1 MIMKTLA
8 IYKKL
13 GLSSDKDVFGHLIST
28 LKKSNTTWD
37 YFVNWAK
44 VFGGIKSVEVD
55 LNILNYLIGKDNFDD
70 EMRYLLGK
78 HPSIV
83 KVIPILLA
91 CRENSFE
98 ILTDFSKGKLKF
110 ESFIFAERDTL
121 SDSDI
126 GKVIAFVKSSGL
138 ANLFTGKKIKN
149 VIDYVTGIE
158 VGLDS
163 NGRKNRGG
171 STMEAIIEVFLNAL
185 CEKNKYRCLKEAT
198 AGRIKEAFGIDVP
211 VDKSSRR
218 YDFVVHN
225 GKSLYLIETNF
236 YGGGGS
242 KLKATAGE
250 YKALQDYLR
259 KSGHTFIWIT
269 DGFGWKTT
277 IRPLEEAFNHIDFVL
292 NLTFV
297 ESGVLEHIIK
307 ENIK

>member
-1 MIMKTLA
+1 MKTLA

-13 GLSSDKDVFGHLIST
+13 GLSNNKDVFYQLIAT

-44 VFGGIKSVEVD
+44 VFGGIKSIEVD
-55 LNILNYLIGKDNFDD
+55 LNILNYLIGKDNFDS
-70 EMRYLLGK
+70 EMEFLLGK

-98 ILTDFSKGKLKF
+98 ILTDFSKGKLQF
-110 ESFIFAERDTL
+110 ESFAFSDKDTL
-121 SDSDI
+121 LSSDVSKI
-126 GKVIAFVKSSGL
+126 IRFMKSSGL
-138 ANLFTGKKIKN
+138 ASLFTGKKIKN

-171 STMEAIIEVFLNAL
+171 TTMESIIEVFLNSL

-198 AGRIKEAFGIDVP
+198 AGKIKDVFGIDVP

-225 GKSLYLIETNF
+225 GQSLYLIETNF

-259 KSGHTFIWIT
+259 KSGHPFIWIT
-269 DGFGWKTT
+269 DGFGWKST
-277 IRPLEEAFNHIDFVL
+277 IRPLEEAFNHLDFVL
-292 NLTFV
+292 NLAFL
-297 ESGVLEHIIK
+297 ENGVLEHIIK

>member
-1 MIMKTLA
+1 MKSLA
-8 IYKKL
+8 IYKQL
-13 GLSSDKDVFGHLIST
+13 GLSNSEDVFDSFVST
-28 LKKSNTTWD
+28 LKRSNTTWD

-44 VFGGIKSVEVD
+44 VFGGIKSIEVD
-55 LNILNYLIGKDNFDD
+55 LNILNYLIGKDNFDV
-70 EMRYLLGK
+70 EMKYLLSE

-91 CRENSFE
+91 CRDNNFE
-98 ILTDFSKGKLKF
+98 VLIDFAKGKLNF
-110 ESFIFAERDTL
+110 ESFTFSSKDPL
-121 SDSDI
+121 SDLDI
-126 GKVIAFVKSSGL
+126 EKAISFMKSSGL

-171 STMEAIIEVFLNAL
+171 TTMEGIVEVFINSL
-185 CEKNKYRCLKEAT
+185 CKKNNYRCLKEAT
-198 AGRIKEAFGIDVP
+198 AGRIKDVFGIVVP

-225 GKSLYLIETNF
+225 DKTLYLIETNF

-259 KSGHTFIWIT
+259 KSGHPFIWIT

-277 IRPLEEAFNHIDFVL
+277 LRPLEEAFNHIDFVL
-292 NLTFV
+292 NLASL
-297 ESGVLEHIIK
+297 ENGVLEHIIK
-307 ENIK
+307 ENIR

>member
-1 MIMKTLA
+1 MKTLN

-13 GLSSDKDVFGHLIST
+13 GLSSSKDVFNHLIST

-44 VFGGIKSVEVD
+44 VFGGIKSIEVD
-55 LNILNYLIGKDNFDD
+55 LNILNYLIGKDNFDV
-70 EMRYLLGK
+70 EMKFLLGK

-91 CRENSFE
+91 CRENNFE
-98 ILTDFSKGKLKF
+98 ILADFTTGKLEF
-110 ESFIFAERDTL
+110 ESFAFSSKNVL
-121 SDSDI
+121 SSSDMDKI
-126 GKVIAFVKSSGL
+126 INFMKSSGL
-138 ANLFTGKKIKN
+138 ADLFTGKKIKN

-171 STMEAIIEVFLNAL
+171 TTMESIIEVFLNGL

-198 AGRIKEAFGIDVP
+198 AGKIKDVFGVDVP

-269 DGFGWKTT
+269 DGLGWKTT

-292 NLTFV
+292 NLAFV
-297 ESGVLEHIIK
+297 ENGVLEHIIK
-307 ENIK
+307 GNIK

>member
-1 MIMKTLA
+1 MKTLA
-8 IYKKL
+8 VYKKL
-13 GLSSDKDVFGHLIST
+13 GLSSRNDVFNHLVST

-44 VFGGIKSVEVD
+44 VFGGIKSIEMD

-70 EMRYLLGK
+70 EMKYLLGK
-78 HPSIV
+78 HPLII

-98 ILTDFSKGKLKF
+98 VLTDFTKGKLNF
-110 ESFIFAERDTL
+110 ESFTF
-121 SDSDI
+121 SDKDSLNKADI
-126 GKVIAFVKSSGL
+126 DKVIIFMKSSGL
-138 ANLFTGKKIKN
+138 AELFTGKKIKN
-149 VIDYVTGIE
+149 VVDYVTGIE

-171 STMEAIIEVFLNAL
+171 TTMEGIIEVFLNSL
-185 CEKNKYRCLKEAT
+185 CKKNNYRCLKEAT
-198 AGRIKEAFGIDVP
+198 AGKIKAVFGIDVP

-218 YDFVVHN
+218 YDFVMHN
-225 GKSLYLIETNF
+225 GQTLYLIETNF

-259 KSGHTFIWIT
+259 KSGHPFIWIT
-269 DGFGWKTT
+269 DGLGWKTT
-277 IRPLEEAFNHIDFVL
+277 LRPFEEAFNHIDFVL
-292 NLTFV
+292 NLAFL
-297 ESGVLEHIIK
+297 EDGVLEHIIK
-307 ENIK
+307 ENIR

>member
-1 MIMKTLA
+1 MKTLA
-8 IYKKL
+8 VYKEL
-13 GLSSDKDVFGHLIST
+13 GLSSSKDVFSHLVST
-28 LKKSNTTWD
+28 LKKSNTTWE

-44 VFGGIKSVEVD
+44 VFGGIKSIEVD

-70 EMRYLLGK
+70 EMKFLLGK

-98 ILTDFSKGKLKF
+98 ILTDFTKGKLNF
-110 ESFIFAERDTL
+110 ESFTF
-121 SDSDI
+121 SDKNSLNKSDI
-126 GKVIAFVKSSGL
+126 EKVIIFMKSSGL
-138 ANLFTGKKIKN
+138 STLFTGKKIKN

-171 STMEAIIEVFLNAL
+171 TTMEGIIEVFLNSL
-185 CEKNKYRCLKEAT
+185 CKKNNYRCLKEAT
-198 AGRIKEAFGIDVP
+198 AGKIKDVFGIDVP

-218 YDFVVHN
+218 YDFVMHN
-225 GKSLYLIETNF
+225 GQTLYLIETNF

-259 KSGHTFIWIT
+259 KSGHPFIWIT
-269 DGFGWKTT
+269 DGLGWKTT
-277 IRPLEEAFNHIDFVL
+277 LRPLEEAFNHIDFVL
-292 NLTFV
+292 NLAFL
-297 ESGVLEHIIK
+297 ENGVLEHIIK
-307 ENIK
+307 ENIR

>member
-1 MIMKTLA
+1 MKTLA

-13 GLSSDKDVFGHLIST
+13 GLSSDKDVFDHLIST

-78 HPSIV
+78 HPSV
-83 KVIPILLA
+83 VRVIPILLA
-91 CRENSFE
+91 CREKSFE
-98 ILTDFSKGKLKF
+98 ILTDFSKGKLCF
-110 ESFIFAERDTL
+110 ESFTFSDKSTL

-126 GKVIAFVKSSGL
+126 GKIITFMKSSGL
-138 ANLFTGKKIKN
+138 SVLFTGKKIKN

-171 STMEAIIEVFLNAL
+171 TTMEKIIEVFLNGL

-198 AGRIKEAFGIDVP
+198 AGKIKETFGIDVP

-259 KSGHTFIWIT
+259 KSGHPFIWIT
-269 DGFGWKTT
+269 NGFGWKTT

-292 NLTFV
+292 NLAFL

>member
-1 MIMKTLA
+1 MKTLA
-8 IYKKL
+8 VYKKL
-13 GLSSDKDVFGHLIST
+13 GLSTNKDVFDHLIAT

-44 VFGGIKSVEVD
+44 VFGGIKSIEVD

-70 EMRYLLGK
+70 EMKYLLGK

-98 ILTDFSKGKLKF
+98 VLTDFTKGKLNF
-110 ESFIFAERDTL
+110 ESFTFFDKESL
-121 SDSDI
+121 SKSDI
-126 GKVIAFVKSSGL
+126 EKVIIFMKSSGL

-171 STMEAIIEVFLNAL
+171 TTMEGIIEVFLNSL
-185 CEKNKYRCLKEAT
+185 CKKNNYRCLKEAT
-198 AGRIKEAFGIDVP
+198 AGKIKAVFGIDVP

-218 YDFVVHN
+218 HDFVMHN
-225 GKSLYLIETNF
+225 GQTLYLIETNF

-259 KSGHTFIWIT
+259 KSGHPFIWIT
-269 DGFGWKTT
+269 DGLGWKTT
-277 IRPLEEAFNHIDFVL
+277 LRPLEEAFNHIDFVL
-292 NLTFV
+292 NLAFL
-297 ESGVLEHIIK
+297 EDGVLEHIIK
-307 ENIK
+307 ENIR

>member
-1 MIMKTLA
+1 MKTLA
-8 IYKKL
+8 IYKEL
-13 GLSSDKDVFGHLIST
+13 GLSSNKDVFNYFVST

-44 VFGGIKSVEVD
+44 VFGGIKSIEVD
-55 LNILNYLIGKDNFDD
+55 LNILNYLIGKNNFDD
-70 EMRYLLGK
+70 EMRFLLSK
-78 HPSIV
+78 HPSVI

-91 CRENSFE
+91 CREKSFE
-98 ILTDFSKGKLKF
+98 ILTDFAKGKLRF
-110 ESFIFAERDTL
+110 ESFIFSEKNSLAKP
-121 SDSDI
+121 DI
-126 GKVIAFVKSSGL
+126 EKAIIFMKSSGL
-138 ANLFTGKKIKN
+138 ADLFTGKKIKN

-171 STMEAIIEVFLNAL
+171 TTREGIIEVFLNSL

-198 AGRIKEAFGIDVP
+198 AGKIKEVFGVTVP

-218 YDFVVHN
+218 YDFVMHN
-225 GKSLYLIETNF
+225 GQAIYLIETNF

-259 KSGHTFIWIT
+259 KSGHPFIWIT

-277 IRPLEEAFNHIDFVL
+277 LRPLEEAFNHIDFVL
-292 NLTFV
+292 NLTFL
-297 ESGVLEHIIK
+297 ENGVFEHIIK
-307 ENIK
+307 GNIK

>member
-1 MIMKTLA
+1 MKTLA
-8 IYKKL
+8 VYKEL
-13 GLSSDKDVFGHLIST
+13 GLSSSKDVFNHLVST

-44 VFGGIKSVEVD
+44 VFGGIKSIEVD

-70 EMRYLLGK
+70 EMKFLLGK
-78 HPSIV
+78 HPSVV

-98 ILTDFSKGKLKF
+98 VLTDFAKGKLNF
-110 ESFIFAERDTL
+110 ESFMF
-121 SDSDI
+121 SDKDSLNKSDI
-126 GKVIAFVKSSGL
+126 EKVIIFMKSSGL

-171 STMEAIIEVFLNAL
+171 TTMEGIIEVFLNSL
-185 CEKNKYRCLKEAT
+185 CKKNNYRCLKEAT
-198 AGRIKEAFGIDVP
+198 AGKIKDVFGIDVP

-218 YDFVVHN
+218 YDFVMHN
-225 GKSLYLIETNF
+225 GQTLYLIETNF

-259 KSGHTFIWIT
+259 KSGHPFIWIT
-269 DGFGWKTT
+269 DGLGWKTT
-277 IRPLEEAFNHIDFVL
+277 LRPLEEAFNHIDFVL
-292 NLTFV
+292 NLAFL
-297 ESGVLEHIIK
+297 ENGVLEHIIK

>member
-1 MIMKTLA
+1 MKALE
-8 IYKKL
+8 IYKKM
-13 GLSSDKDVFGHLIST
+13 GFSSNKDVFNHLIST

-44 VFGGIKSVEVD
+44 VFGGIKSIEVD
-55 LNILNYLIGKDNFDD
+55 LNILNYLVGKDNFDD
-70 EMRYLLGK
+70 EMRFLLGK
-78 HPSIV
+78 HPSII

-98 ILTDFSKGKLKF
+98 ILTNFTKGKLQF
-110 ESFIFAERDTL
+110 ESFAFANKNLL
-121 SDSDI
+121 SKSDI
-126 GKVIAFVKSSGL
+126 EKIINFMKSSGL
-138 ANLFTGKKIKN
+138 AVLFTGKKIKN
-149 VIDYVTGIE
+149 VTDYVTGIE

-171 STMEAIIEVFLNAL
+171 TTMESIIEVFLSGL
-185 CEKNKYRCLKEAT
+185 CEKNKYRCLKESTSAK
-198 AGRIKEAFGIDVP
+198 IKDVFGISVP

-218 YDFVVHN
+218 YDFAVHN

-259 KSGHTFIWIT
+259 ASGYAFIWIT
-269 DGFGWKTT
+269 DGFGWKSTV
-277 IRPLEEAFNHIDFVL
+277 RPLEEAFNHIDFVL
-292 NLTFV
+292 NLDFV
-297 ESGVLEHIIK
+297 ENGVLEHIIK

>member
-1 MIMKTLA
+1 MKTLN

-13 GLSSDKDVFGHLIST
+13 GLSNSKDVFNHLIST

-44 VFGGIKSVEVD
+44 VFGGIKSIEVD
-55 LNILNYLIGKDNFDD
+55 LNILNYLIGKDNFVV
-70 EMRYLLGK
+70 EMKFLLGK
-78 HPSIV
+78 YPSIV

-91 CRENSFE
+91 CRENNFE
-98 ILTDFSKGKLKF
+98 ILSDFTKGKLEF
-110 ESFIFAERDTL
+110 EAFAFSSKDTL
-121 SDSDI
+121 SNSDVVKI
-126 GKVIAFVKSSGL
+126 ISFMKSSGL
-138 ANLFTGKKIKN
+138 ADLFTGKKIKN
-149 VIDYVTGIE
+149 V
-158 VGLDS
+158 
-163 NGRKNRGG
+163 
-171 STMEAIIEVFLNAL
+171 
-185 CEKNKYRCLKEAT
+185 
-198 AGRIKEAFGIDVP
+198 FGVDVP

-225 GKSLYLIETNF
+225 GQSLYLIETNF

-292 NLTFV
+292 NLTFI
-297 ESGVLEHIIK
+297 ENGVLEHIIK

>member
-1 MIMKTLA
+1 MKTLA
-8 IYKKL
+8 VYKEL
-13 GLSSDKDVFGHLIST
+13 GLSSSKDVFSHLVST
-28 LKKSNTTWD
+28 LKKSNTTWE

-44 VFGGIKSVEVD
+44 VFGGIKSIEVD

-70 EMRYLLGK
+70 EMKFLLGK

-98 ILTDFSKGKLKF
+98 ILTDFTKGKLNF
-110 ESFIFAERDTL
+110 ESFTF
-121 SDSDI
+121 SDKNSLNKSDI
-126 GKVIAFVKSSGL
+126 EKVIIFMKSSGL
-138 ANLFTGKKIKN
+138 ATLFTGKKIKN

-171 STMEAIIEVFLNAL
+171 TTMEGIIEVFLNSL
-185 CEKNKYRCLKEAT
+185 CKKNNYRCLKEAT
-198 AGRIKEAFGIDVP
+198 AGKIKDVFGIDVP

-218 YDFVVHN
+218 YDFVMHN
-225 GKSLYLIETNF
+225 GQTLYLIETNF

-259 KSGHTFIWIT
+259 KSGHPFIWIT
-269 DGFGWKTT
+269 DGLGWKTT
-277 IRPLEEAFNHIDFVL
+277 LRPLEEAFNHIDFVL
-292 NLTFV
+292 NLAFL
-297 ESGVLEHIIK
+297 ENGVLEHIIK
-307 ENIK
+307 ENIR

>member
-1 MIMKTLA
+1 MKTLD

-13 GLSSDKDVFGHLIST
+13 GLSSNKDVFNHLIST

-44 VFGGIKSVEVD
+44 VFGGIKSIEVD

-70 EMRYLLGK
+70 EMIFLLGK

-98 ILTDFSKGKLKF
+98 ILTDFTKGKLEF
-110 ESFIFAERDTL
+110 ESFAFYDKGAL
-121 SDSDI
+121 SSSDVSKI
-126 GKVIAFVKSSGL
+126 ISFMKSSGL
-138 ANLFTGKKIKN
+138 AELFTGKKIKN

-171 STMEAIIEVFLNAL
+171 TTMESIIEVFLNGL
-185 CEKNKYRCLKEAT
+185 CEKNKYRCIKEAT
-198 AGRIKEAFGIDVP
+198 AKKIQDIFGVDVP

-218 YDFVVHN
+218 YDFVIHN
-225 GKSLYLIETNF
+225 GQGLYLIETNF

-259 KSGHTFIWIT
+259 ESGHPFIWIT
-269 DGFGWKTT
+269 DGLGWKST

-292 NLTFV
+292 NLAFV
-297 ESGVLEHIIK
+297 ESGVLEYIIK
-307 ENIK
+307 ENIR

>member
-1 MIMKTLA
+1 MKTLA
-8 IYKKL
+8 VYKQL
-13 GLSSDKDVFGHLIST
+13 GLSSSKDVFNHLVST

-44 VFGGIKSVEVD
+44 VFGGIKSIEVD

-70 EMRYLLGK
+70 EMKFLLGK

-98 ILTDFSKGKLKF
+98 VLTDFTKGKLNF
-110 ESFIFAERDTL
+110 ESFTF
-121 SDSDI
+121 SDKNSLNETDI
-126 GKVIAFVKSSGL
+126 EKVIIFMKSSGL
-138 ANLFTGKKIKN
+138 ASLFTGKKIKN

-171 STMEAIIEVFLNAL
+171 TTMEGIIEVFLNSL
-185 CEKNKYRCLKEAT
+185 CKKNNYRCLKEAT
-198 AGRIKEAFGIDVP
+198 AGKIKDVFGIDVP

-218 YDFVVHN
+218 YDFVMHN
-225 GKSLYLIETNF
+225 GQTLYLIETNF

-259 KSGHTFIWIT
+259 KSGHPFIWIT
-269 DGFGWKTT
+269 DGLGWKTT
-277 IRPLEEAFNHIDFVL
+277 LRPLEEAFNHIDFVL
-292 NLTFV
+292 NLAFL
-297 ESGVLEHIIK
+297 ENGVLEHIIK

>member
-1 MIMKTLA
+1 MKTLA
-8 IYKKL
+8 VYKQL
-13 GLSSDKDVFGHLIST
+13 GLSSSKDVFNHLVST

-44 VFGGIKSVEVD
+44 VFGGIKSIEVD

-70 EMRYLLGK
+70 EMKFLLGK

-98 ILTDFSKGKLKF
+98 VLTDFTQGKLNF
-110 ESFIFAERDTL
+110 ESFTF
-121 SDSDI
+121 SDKNSLNEADI
-126 GKVIAFVKSSGL
+126 EKVIIFMKSSGL
-138 ANLFTGKKIKN
+138 ASLFTGKKIKN

-171 STMEAIIEVFLNAL
+171 TTMEGIIEVFLNSL
-185 CEKNKYRCLKEAT
+185 CKKNNYRCLKEAT
-198 AGRIKEAFGIDVP
+198 AGKIKDVFGIDVP

-218 YDFVVHN
+218 YDFVMHN
-225 GKSLYLIETNF
+225 GQTLYLIETNF

-259 KSGHTFIWIT
+259 KSGHPFIWIT
-269 DGFGWKTT
+269 DGLGWKTT
-277 IRPLEEAFNHIDFVL
+277 LRPLEEAFNHIDFVL
-292 NLTFV
+292 NLAFL
-297 ESGVLEHIIK
+297 ENGVLEHIIK